1 MGGGPDAQILGPG
14 PVLPVVPGAKRR
26 VRREV
31 GRLVGREPAVRQRFV
46 RDPEQRAR
54 VFRTGG
60 EVLAAG
66 RAAAEGRSRFDG
78 QLVGR
83 DVRHSGKRRRSPE
96 FRPQR
101 TRRLSGG
108 SVDEVQRDPGNPGF
122 GEPGGGG
129 PDIGRGV
136 RAAEEP
142 QPGVVERLRAEADP
156 GDPFSGPATGEVR
169 VADEVFGVRLDDDEG
184 RRERRRERRRRGESA
199 GDRAGG
205 DLREEPR
212 GSERGRPAAE
222 VHRVGAQRCGAQFQ
236 FPEQRGPVTLE
247 PAVSVAA
254 ERGDREVAVGAD
266 SGTEGD
272 VDIEPRSR
280 RVLVGGRRGIR
291 RPAHAAGLDFSTAT
305 KAAWG
310 ICTFPTCFMRF
321 LPSFWRSSSF
331 RFRVMSPP

>member
-14 PVLPVVPGAKRR
+14 PVLPVVAGAKRR
-26 VRREV
+26 IRREV
-31 GRLVGREPAVRQRFV
+31 GSLVGREAAVRQHFV
-46 RDPEQRAR
+46 RNPEQGAR
-54 VFRTGG
+54 VFGTGG

-66 RAAAEGRSRFDG
+66 GAAAEGRSRFDA

-83 DVRHSGKRRRSPE
+83 DVRHSGQRRRGPE

-101 TRRLSGG
+101 FRRLSGG
-108 SVDEVQRDPGNPGF
+108 PVDEVQRDPGNPGL

-129 PDIGRGV
+129 PDIGSAV

-142 QPGVVERLRAEADP
+142 QSGVVERLRAEADP
-156 GDPFSGPATGEVR
+156 GDPFPGPAPGEAR
-169 VADEVFGVRLDDDEG
+169 VADEVFGVRLDDY
-184 RRERRRERRRRGESA
+184 ERRRERRRRGQSA
-199 GDRAGG
+199 GDRAG
-205 DLREEPR
+205 DNFREESG
-212 GSERGRPAAE
+212 GSERRRPASE

-236 FPEQRGPVTLE
+236 FPKQRGPVTLE